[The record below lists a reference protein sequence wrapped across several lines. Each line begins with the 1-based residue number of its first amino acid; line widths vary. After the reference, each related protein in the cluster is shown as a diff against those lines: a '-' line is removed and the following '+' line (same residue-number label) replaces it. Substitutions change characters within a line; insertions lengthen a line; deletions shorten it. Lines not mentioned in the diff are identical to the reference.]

1 LAGRGL
7 SATDRTDSPKVAVI
21 NETMANRFFPGTS
34 PVGRRFGLGDKPGHS
49 GDIEIIGVVKNAKYV
64 VLQEGLEAAAY
75 FPYSQHVQY
84 VFNFEVRYTGDEAR
98 IVPAVRRAIAEVAP
112 EIPINFVSSLSQQV
126 DESTANQRLV
136 ARLSAFFGI
145 LAAFMV
151 CIGIYGLLSYAVA
164 RRTSEIGV
172 RMALGARRSNV
183 LWLILREILWLV
195 AIGIVI
201 GIPVALEGSRMVVK
215 LLYGLSPADPVS
227 LLAAVAMLIAISA
240 LAGYVPARKASL
252 TEPTAALRCE

>member
-1 LAGRGL
+1 
-7 SATDRTDSPKVAVI
+7 
-21 NETMANRFFPGTS
+21 
-34 PVGRRFGLGDKPGHS
+34 
-49 GDIEIIGVVKNAKYV
+49 
-64 VLQEGLEAAAY
+64 
-75 FPYSQHVQY
+75 
-84 VFNFEVRYTGDEAR
+84 
-98 IVPAVRRAIAEVAP
+98 VRRAIAEVAP